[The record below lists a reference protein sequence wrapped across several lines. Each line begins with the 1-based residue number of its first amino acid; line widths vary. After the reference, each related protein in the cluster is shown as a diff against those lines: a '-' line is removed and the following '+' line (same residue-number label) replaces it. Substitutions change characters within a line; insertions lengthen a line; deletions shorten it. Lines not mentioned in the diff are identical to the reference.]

1 MNALDSLEV
10 LGSLDTLPGRGDLD
24 EDALLGNTSI
34 LVETNDLLGLGNGGL
49 LIERKTGINL
59 SGNTARDDLENLN
72 TEVDKELVKSR
83 LGLGLEGSIMVKQI
97 ECVLIMLM
105 KIARTGER
113 KKEKRKKINYASA
126 WISLAPLL

>member
-83 LGLGLEGSIMVKQI
+83 LSLGLGGSAKVK
-97 ECVLIMLM
+97 
-105 KIARTGER
+105 
-113 KKEKRKKINYASA
+113 NSS
-126 WISLAPLL
+126 SL

>member
-1 MNALDSLEV
+1 MNALNSLEV

-24 EDALLGNTSI
+24 EDTLLGNTSI

-59 SGNTARDDLENLN
+59 SRDTARNDLENLN

-83 LGLGLEGSIMVKQI
+83 LGLGLDG
-97 ECVLIMLM
+97 
-105 KIARTGER
+105 
-113 KKEKRKKINYASA
+113 ASK
-126 WISLAPLL
+126 